1 MSDRHIRTLFV
12 YIISNFRELTLLD
25 NLRELIAKAVNDFI
39 MKVNVDRSILLQDK
53 YLSPSNKINLLDNN
67 IPTHKLLTF
76 EITIGAEPKPTS
88 LRISYNFQSAN

>member
-1 MSDRHIRTLFV
+1 MSDYQL
-12 YIISNFRELTLLD
+12 YALTCFLL
-25 NLRELIAKAVNDFI
+25 I
-39 MKVNVDRSILLQDK
+39 VDRSILLQDK

-67 IPTHKLLTF
+67 IPTHKPLTF